1 MENGYLML
9 EIHQKIK
16 ENQTMNFDCGDLR
29 FYKNDENENLICEI
43 TYSIADSSTIVID
56 RTYVNDDYRGQG
68 IAAQLVDRVVEMA
81 REENKKI
88 IPICPFAKGMLER
101 NSSLYADVIK

>member
-1 MENGYLML
+1 MD
-9 EIHQKIK
+9 
-16 ENQTMNFDCGDLR
+16 FDCGDSR

-43 TYSIADSSTIVID
+43 LYSIEDSGMISIDSTF
-56 RTYVNDDYRGQG
+56 VNDDYRGQG

-81 REENKKI
+81 RAENKKI

>member
-1 MENGYLML
+1 
-9 EIHQKIK
+9 
-16 ENQTMNFDCGDLR
+16 MNFDSGDSR

-43 TYSIADSSTIVID
+43 NYFVDGSGMIVID
-56 RTYVNDDYRGQG
+56 RTFVNDDYRGQG
-68 IAAQLVDRVVEMA
+68 IAAQLVERVVELA

-101 NSSLYADVIK
+101 NSSLYADVMG

>member
-1 MENGYLML
+1 
-9 EIHQKIK
+9 
-16 ENQTMNFDCGDLR
+16 MNFDCGDLR

-43 TYSIADSSTIVID
+43 LYSIEDSGMISIDSTF
-56 RTYVNDDYRGQG
+56 VNDDYRGQG

-81 REENKKI
+81 RAENKKI

>member
-16 ENQTMNFDCGDLR
+16 GDQTMNFDSGDLR

-43 TYSIADSSTIVID
+43 SYSMADSSTIVID
-56 RTYVNDDYRGQG
+56 PTYVNDDYRGQG

-88 IPICPFAKGMLER
+88 IPLCPFAKGMLEK
-101 NSSLYADVIK
+101 NSSLYADVIS

>member
-1 MENGYLML
+1 MD
-9 EIHQKIK
+9 
-16 ENQTMNFDCGDLR
+16 FDCGDSR

-43 TYSIADSSTIVID
+43 LYSIEDSGMISIDSTF
-56 RTYVNDDYRGQG
+56 VNDDYRGQG
-68 IAAQLVDRVVEMA
+68 IAEQLVDRVVEMA
-81 REENKKI
+81 RAENKKI

>member
-1 MENGYLML
+1 MD
-9 EIHQKIK
+9 
-16 ENQTMNFDCGDLR
+16 FDRGDSR
-29 FYKNDENENLICEI
+29 FYKKDENENLICEI
-43 TYSIADSSTIVID
+43 IYSTADSNMISTD
-56 RTYVNDDYRGQG
+56 RTFVNDDYRGQG

-88 IPICPFAKGMLER
+88 IPRCPFAKGMLER

>member
-16 ENQTMNFDCGDLR
+16 GDQTMNFDSGDSR
-29 FYKNDENENLICEI
+29 FYKKDENENLICEI
-43 TYSIADSSTIVID
+43 TYSVANSSMISID
-56 RTYVNDDYRGQG
+56 RTFVNDDYRGQG
-68 IAAQLVDRVVEMA
+68 IAAQVVDRVVKMA

-88 IPICPFAKGMLER
+88 IPRCPFAKGMLER
-101 NSSLYADVIK
+101 NSSLYADVIE

>member
-1 MENGYLML
+1 MD
-9 EIHQKIK
+9 
-16 ENQTMNFDCGDLR
+16 FDCGDSR

-43 TYSIADSSTIVID
+43 LFSIEDSGMISIDSTF
-56 RTYVNDDYRGQG
+56 VNDDYRGQG

-88 IPICPFAKGMLER
+88 IPISPFAKAILER

>member
-1 MENGYLML
+1 MD
-9 EIHQKIK
+9 
-16 ENQTMNFDCGDLR
+16 FDCGESR

-43 TYSIADSSTIVID
+43 LYSIEDSGMISIDSTF
-56 RTYVNDDYRGQG
+56 VNDDYRGQG

-81 REENKKI
+81 RAENKKI

>member
-1 MENGYLML
+1 MD
-9 EIHQKIK
+9 
-16 ENQTMNFDCGDLR
+16 FDCGDSR

-43 TYSIADSSTIVID
+43 LYSIEDSGMISIDSTF
-56 RTYVNDDYRGQG
+56 VNDDYRGQG

-81 REENKKI
+81 RAENKKI

-101 NSSLYADVIK
+101 NRSLYADVIK